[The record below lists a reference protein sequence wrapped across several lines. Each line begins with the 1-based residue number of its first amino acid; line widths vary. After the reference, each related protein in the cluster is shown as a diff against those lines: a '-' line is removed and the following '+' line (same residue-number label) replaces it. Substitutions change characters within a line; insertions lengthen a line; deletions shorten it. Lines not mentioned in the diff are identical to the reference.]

1 MSTKLVPGQYKIVA
15 PWKSCG
21 TPGCR
26 LPDFHSGLHDTEKC
40 RRLPSKRTVV
50 SKCLRRSP
58 RFCTQPFPWWELPR
72 DLQIAVL
79 LKLSDDSIELLRQL
93 SRLARFLRPIRPF
106 ILEVLRIDARLVDLI
121 DQPWCSSTRKSNQ
134 EANQSLAAQ
143 FIGVHKLDTYE
154 PVEEV
159 MAVDLVLIRPHEC
172 RPRSWKWRLRVRFHA
187 AGKPLDDGDKVELA
201 FLEVWYTPGT
211 RLGQPRTGTRE
222 RAHSFCVG
230 MGRQLSAG
238 TAELHAN
245 HICVDNHI
253 GCPIWYPQLVTSSS
267 RILELRSFA
276 SRLFR
281 WQVSPELVSVMQLV
295 SAFVK

>member
-21 TPGCR
+21 TPGCC
-26 LPDFHSGLHDTEKC
+26 LPDWHSGLHDTEKC
-40 RRLPSKRTVV
+40 RRFPSKRTVV
-50 SKCLRRSP
+50 AKCLRRSP
-58 RFCTQPFPWWELPR
+58 RFRTQPFPWLDLPN

-93 SRLARFLRPIRPF
+93 SKLARFLRPIRPL
-106 ILEVLRIDARLVDLI
+106 ILGALRIDARLMDLL
-121 DQPWCSSTRKSNQ
+121 DKPWRSSTRKSNQ
-134 EANQSLAAQ
+134 ETNPSLTAE
-143 FIGVHKLDTYE
+143 FTGVHELDTRE

-159 MAVDLVLIRPHEC
+159 MAVELILIRPYE
-172 RPRSWKWRLRVRFHA
+172 RPRSWKWRLRIRFHA
-187 AGKPLDDGDKVELA
+187 TGVPLDDGDEIELA

-211 RLGQPRTGTRE
+211 RLGQPRMGTRE
-222 RAHSFCVG
+222 RAHSFCMG

-238 TAELHAN
+238 TAQLHAN
-245 HICVDNHI
+245 HICVGSRY
-253 GCPIWYPQLVTSSS
+253 GCPIWHPQLVTPSSG
-267 RILELRSFA
+267 ILELRSFS

-281 WQVSPELVSVMQLV
+281 WQVSPELVAVMQLV